1 MTKLIVS
8 VIIVSYNTKKLLK
21 NCLSSVFNHTKSTQ
35 FEIIVVDNA
44 SKDGSPQMVKKIFP
58 QVRLLRNKKNVG
70 FGQANNQAAKVARGK
85 NLLFLNSDTSLTEDS
100 ISVIVNYLKN
110 HPDVTITGCL
120 LKNIDGSIQQSAG
133 FFPTLSK
140 IFFWALFLDDLPIIR
155 DLIRPY
161 QISSKKF
168 YEKEQE
174 VNWVTGAFFLLK
186 KQVFDH
192 LGGFDKNL
200 FMYGE
205 EVDLCYRAKKKGFKV
220 SYTPK
225 TNTVHY
231 KSASSKSGEAI
242 IKEFKFLIY
251 FFKKYKNKWQ
261 LPLLKFLLKIACLS
275 RILLFGIIMSK
286 PTTKKIYEKT
296 FKLV

>member
-1 MTKLIVS
+1 MTRLDLSI
-8 VIIVSYNTKKLLK
+8 IIVSFNTKQLLK
-21 NCLSSVFNHTKSTQ
+21 NCLTSIYAHTRLKSH
-35 FEIIVVDNA
+35 EIIVVDNA
-44 SKDGSPQMVKKIFP
+44 SKDGSSQMVEKIFP

-70 FGQANNQAAKVARGK
+70 FGQANNQATKVARGK

-100 ISVIVNYLKN
+100 ISIIVNYLKN
-110 HPDVTITGCL
+110 HPDVTIAGCL
-120 LKNIDGSIQQSAG
+120 LKNIDGSTQQSAG

-174 VNWVTGAFFLLK
+174 VDWVTGAFFLLK

-231 KSASSKSGEAI
+231 KSASSESGEAI
-242 IKEFKFLIY
+242 IREFKFLIY
-251 FFKKYKNKWQ
+251 FFKKYKNKCQ

-275 RILLFGIIMSK
+275 RVLLFGIIMGK